1 MRYESK
7 FLKIHIFLYFGY
19 LLRTIYQNLVIF
31 PGIVFGNSG
40 QLKIPK
46 NHFMFSIFNFTSFHK
61 KKGLEI
67 CIFPLLL
74 CNQSNHHPQ
83 EDLAKFGYSPYTT
96 KKNVR
101 IHWCFGCLLEP
112 DVKIWRFI
120 YLVIKV
126 WRVGAI
132 FIFIFTKF
140 LGKCE
145 WKSYDF

>member
-1 MRYESK
+1 
-7 FLKIHIFLYFGY
+7 L
-19 LLRTIYQNLVIF
+19 
-31 PGIVFGNSG
+31 GNSG
-40 QLKIPK
+40 SWKSQKI
-46 NHFMFSIFNFTSFHK
+46 TSFFSFLTSLLFTQ